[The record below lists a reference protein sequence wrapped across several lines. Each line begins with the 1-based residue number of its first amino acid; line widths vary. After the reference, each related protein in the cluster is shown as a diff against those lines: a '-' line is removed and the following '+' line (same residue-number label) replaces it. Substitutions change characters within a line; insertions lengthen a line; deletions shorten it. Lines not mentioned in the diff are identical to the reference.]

1 MVYQLFDKKFRD
13 TDIYVSTNCG
23 ARKSGNIKIM
33 PNKQLL
39 NQLKHPITRKL
50 KKHKVYSFLRDDI
63 YGTGLAHMQTVS
75 KFNGGIIYIYHVLL
89 VAFVNLHKFFLWKIK
104 KMSLVVIQAKHGRKR

>member
-13 TDIYVSTNCG
+13 TDIHVSTNYG
-23 ARKSGNIKIM
+23 ARKSDNIKIM

-63 YGTGLAHMQTVS
+63 YGTGLAHMQSVS
-75 KFNGGIIYIYHVLL
+75 KFNEGIIYLPRVIGSFY
-89 VAFVNLHKFFLWKIK
+89 KF
-104 KMSLVVIQAKHGRKR
+104 A

>member
-1 MVYQLFDKKFRD
+1 
-13 TDIYVSTNCG
+13 
-23 ARKSGNIKIM
+23 M

-75 KFNGGIIYIYHVLL
+75 KFNGGIIYLPRVIGSFCKFAKVLPL
-89 VAFVNLHKFFLWKIK
+89 KDK
-104 KMSLVVIQAKHGRKR
+104 KNESGCNPSKTW